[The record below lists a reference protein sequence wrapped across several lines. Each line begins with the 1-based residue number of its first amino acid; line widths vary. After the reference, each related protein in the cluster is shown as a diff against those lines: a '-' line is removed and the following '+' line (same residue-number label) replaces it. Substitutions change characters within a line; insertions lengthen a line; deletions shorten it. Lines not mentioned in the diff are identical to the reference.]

1 MLLRTGEYDRGRNN
15 LSHEGHNLHIRELFP
30 DFTSR
35 IPYIM
40 AANMRQTVVY
50 SLIRQRGILWHDFC
64 VLLSKYILTLTDSAE
79 DAMLELGKWVL
90 ASVAWLAGILI
101 IALIDTFKDLK
112 YKHRLGEDVVLK
124 SRR

>member
-1 MLLRTGEYDRGRNN
+1 
-15 LSHEGHNLHIRELFP
+15 
-30 DFTSR
+30 
-35 IPYIM
+35 M
-40 AANMRQTVVY
+40 AAKMGQTIVY
-50 SLIRQRGILWHDFC
+50 SLIRQHGILWHDFC
-64 VLLSKYILTLTDSAE
+64 TLLARPILTLRDSAE
-79 DAMLELGKWVL
+79 DAMLEVGKWVL

>member
-1 MLLRTGEYDRGRNN
+1 
-15 LSHEGHNLHIRELFP
+15 
-30 DFTSR
+30 
-35 IPYIM
+35 
-40 AANMRQTVVY
+40 
-50 SLIRQRGILWHDFC
+50 
-64 VLLSKYILTLTDSAE
+64 
-79 DAMLELGKWVL
+79 MLELGKWVL